1 MKNYLFLPA
10 LFFCSVLMGQ
20 SNDPQAS
27 SEKVIVD
34 NDKMKVVEFVS
45 SPHDGV
51 CGEGMHHH
59 EPHLT
64 VVLTDAK
71 VQVTTEDGEAQDL
84 EVKSGTSIWFESE
97 THSVIN
103 IGDEPAK
110 MLLVYLKEQ
119 P

>member
-1 MKNYLFLPA
+1 MKYYMFLPA
-10 LFFCSVLMGQ
+10 LLFCSMVMGQ
-20 SNDPQAS
+20 SNDSKES

-45 SPHDGV
+45 SPHGDV

-71 VQVTTEDGEAQDL
+71 VQVTSEEGEAQDL

-119 P
+119 Q